1 MHMGSLSALT
11 LATTATFG
19 GLAAGGLAQPAPVE
33 GIRPAPVR
41 THAIVG
47 ATVVTSP
54 GHVVE
59 DATIVI
65 RDGVIEAVGPGITPP
80 PQARIWPADDLTV
93 YPGLIDMALLVE
105 ARDLPDASA
114 DAGAHWNSRVHPQV
128 AMSSQPRP
136 DGSLREALRK
146 IGFTA
151 AAVYPAKGIFR
162 GSGTVI
168 ALADEDEHV
177 LVYRPRAD
185 MTIGLNDRGP
195 RGDRSYPNSLMGVL
209 ALVRQTLH
217 DTRWYA
223 ECQSRWRLDPQGQ
236 EPPVHSDALEALADV
251 ITAGQRVQ
259 FDVTDELT
267 ALRAA
272 RLAEEFELEAMLLG
286 SGYEFRHLDSVAATG
301 LAVIVPLDYP
311 DRPKVSSLLEADD
324 VSLREMMTWEQA
336 PTNARRLVEAG
347 VTVALTTHRLDKRS
361 EFPAALSKTIKHGL
375 GEDDALAAL
384 TTTPAR
390 LLGLSDIMG
399 TIEAGKAANL
409 VVVEGSLFDRKPRI
423 RDTWVNGRR
432 HEVSREP
439 AIMFAGAGTLRTES
453 GLEAAM
459 EIDTEKATVTA
470 HLPDGRKLKA
480 KKVVFQHDRLAFV
493 LDARLFDAD
502 GYARLTGVIAGG
514 IVTGTGALPDG
525 ARFGFT
531 ISPTAEAE
539 TPHEEDA
546 DQEDEKSDE
555 DDEKEFELPP
565 QELVRPLGAYG
576 LAAPP
581 QPQHV
586 IVTNATIWTC
596 GPQGIIDNG
605 TLDVADGKVV
615 SVGTDAPPT
624 AATAADTLHI
634 DGTGKHVT
642 PGLID
647 SHSHTGISG
656 NINETTRSVTAE
668 VRIAD
673 VINPDDINWYRQLA
687 GGLVAANQLHGSA
700 NPIGGQN
707 SVVKLKWSRGADAFP
722 IEGVIPGIKF
732 ALGENVKGRQGRYP
746 ATRMGVETIMRDA
759 FVAALEYR
767 QQRDRYQALSP
778 DEGRSTMLPRRDLTL
793 DTLLEILDGRRLV
806 HCHAYRQDEM
816 LMLMRLADELGFTV
830 GTFQHVLEGYKV
842 AEAMAVHG
850 AGGGAFSDWW
860 AYKVEAMDAI
870 PYNGALMH
878 DVGVVVSFNSDSGE
892 LARRLNTEAAKAVRY
907 GGVEPHA
914 ALGFVTINAARHL
927 HIDRRT
933 GSLEPG
939 KDADFVIW
947 SDSPLSAY
955 ARCEQ
960 TWIEGARYFDLETDR
975 QLRQTAQRERQ
986 RLVQKILRQ
995 EHGKPKPP
1003 PTSDREP
1010 EPDGPDPPGTPD
1022 PDPVDDNRPYSCCW
1036 SHEQ

>member
-1 MHMGSLSALT
+1 MGSRSALT
-11 LATTATFG
+11 LATTAALG
-19 GLAAGGLAQPAPVE
+19 GLAARGLAQPAPVE

-54 GHVVE
+54 GHILE

-65 RDGVIEAVGPGITPP
+65 RDGVIEAVGPDVVGP

-105 ARDLPDASA
+105 VRDLPDASA
-114 DAGAHWNSRVHPQV
+114 DAGAHWNKRVHPQV
-128 AMSSQPRP
+128 AMSSRP
-136 DGSLREALRK
+136 GPDRSLREALRK

-177 LVYRPRAD
+177 LVYRPQAD
-185 MTIGLNDRGP
+185 MAIGLNDRAP
-195 RGDRSYPNSLMGVL
+195 RGDRSYPNSLMGVM

-223 ECQSRWRLDPQGQ
+223 ECQSLWRLDPQGQ
-236 EPPVHSDALEALADV
+236 EPPVHSDALGALADV
-251 ITAGQRVQ
+251 VTGGQRVQ

-272 RLAEEFELEAMLLG
+272 RLAEESQLEAMLLG

-301 LAVIVPLDYP
+301 LAVIVPLSYP

-361 EFPAALSKTIKHGL
+361 EFPAALSKTITHGL
-375 GEDDALAAL
+375 GEDD
-384 TTTPAR
+384 AR

-399 TIEAGKAANL
+399 TIAAGKAANL
-409 VVVEGSLFDRKPRI
+409 VVVEGSLFDRKPKI

-432 HEVSREP
+432 HEVSSEP
-439 AIMFAGAGTLRTES
+439 AIMFVGAGTLRTES
-453 GLEAAM
+453 GLEAAV
-459 EIDTEKATVTA
+459 EIDTDKAAVTA
-470 HLPDGRKLKA
+470 HLPDGKKLKA
-480 KKVVFQHDRLAFV
+480 KKVVFQHGRLAFV

-502 GYARLTGVIAGG
+502 GYARLSGVITEGTIA
-514 IVTGTGALPDG
+514 GTGALPDG
-525 ARFGFT
+525 ARFRFT
-531 ISPTAEAE
+531 ISPSTEAEAPDE
-539 TPHEEDA
+539 QESDGMDSGDEDEEDG
-546 DQEDEKSDE
+546 EEKD
-555 DDEKEFELPP
+555 FELPP
-565 QELVRPLGAYG
+565 QELVRPLGAFG

-581 QPQHV
+581 QVQPV

-605 TLDVADGKVV
+605 TLYVADGKVV
-615 SVGTDAPPT
+615 SVRTGAPLTASTAVDA
-624 AATAADTLHI
+624 LHI

-642 PGLID
+642 PGIID
-647 SHSHTGISG
+647 SHSHTGVSG
-656 NINETTRSVTAE
+656 NINETTRNVTAE

-722 IEGVIPGIKF
+722 VQGAIPGIKF

-767 QQRDRYQALSP
+767 QQWDRYEALSP
-778 DEGRSTMLPRRDLTL
+778 DERRYTKPPRRDLTL

-842 AEAMAVHG
+842 AEAMAAHG
-850 AGGGAFSDWW
+850 AGGGGFSDWW

-878 DVGVVVSFNSDSGE
+878 DVGVVVAFNSDSGE

-907 GGVEPHA
+907 GGVEPQA
-914 ALGFVTINAARHL
+914 ALGFVTLNAARHL
-927 HIDRRT
+927 HIDGRT

-947 SDSPLSAY
+947 SGSPLSAY

-975 QLRQTAQRERQ
+975 ELRQTAQRERQ

-1003 PTSDREP
+1003 SESESEQ
-1010 EPDGPDPPGTPD
+1010 EPDDPDPPGTPD

-1036 SHEQ
+1036 SHKQ